1 MRVRVTSF
9 TKHAD
14 VNPFPIRIY
23 GPSNTN
29 GHATHRKV
37 GTAERHE
44 RWGGGPC
51 KCVAEWVHFELI
63 NKDPELREH
72 THDLEVFDKYKRSE
86 ALQVL
91 AKNKCEEGNSFSAT
105 AKWMHKTFGEIS
117 KQVSKFEKGDTANAA
132 QMWRKGTRDYVLREV
147 VPEDSEEMTTMRK
160 CVDAIV
166 EADAPSLR
174 AALREVLKDS
184 DELTKTALAIL
195 EKHKPAIATPE
206 PEEPWKLTEGVSVMN
221 LPPPGAPRRLKNNPG
236 VHQEPARTPD
246 PPLPSD
252 SNTSS
257 NRQEGQQLGPPTML
271 YPPFIGPDGRPI
283 PSPAV
288 PAPATTA
295 PSQASARA
303 AQPQQNMHPQPPGPA
318 TANMQQPRGAA
329 LQPRPAMPTYS
340 GPSPVEVRYVNPPP
354 QQGAIHPITV
364 SLEVP
369 SCQLGNC
376 RQCNHMRRDLAGRT
390 FFFQDTLITHTHFT
404 KLQELLRDPKQLLHD
419 SYTSQLQQSQVPL
432 WHRHPALGTAPAFRP
447 GAYNPQAVHRAAH
460 VPGPNGNQQ
469 IQWVP
474 LPGHNLPPPPPPP
487 KPRAKAPRKSAKA
500 QTTDGASGPASTQPQ
515 SGSASIYDRPLPV
528 PIVIEDHDDAAAGG
542 VEVDAAGQANVRETN
557 GGANADKV
565 GSEKGSGDGN
575 AAVDKDGDE
584 DTNDEIAEGINA
596 VMNANNDPT
605 EAVSAKV
612 NANVT
617 QEVEVGKNNT
627 VEANNENE
635 EEDDDGEEED
645 EEDDEDEDDD
655 QDEQRPA
662 KRRRQESAEE
672 S

>member
-63 NKDPELREH
+63 NKDPDLREH

-105 AKWMHKTFGEIS
+105 SKWMHKTFGEIS

-184 DELTKTALAIL
+184 DELTKSALAIL
-195 EKHKPAIATPE
+195 EKHKPAVATPE
-206 PEEPWKLTEGVSVMN
+206 PEEQWKLTEGVSVMN

-236 VHQEPARTPD
+236 VHQEPAPTPD

-252 SNTSS
+252 SNS

-295 PSQASARA
+295 PSQASVRA
-303 AQPQQNMHPQPPGPA
+303 AQPQKNVHPQPPGPS
-318 TANMQQPRGAA
+318 TANMQQTRGTA
-329 LQPRPAMPTYS
+329 LQPRPPMPTYS
-340 GPSPVEVRYVNPPP
+340 GLAPVEVRYVHPSP

-369 SCQLGNC
+369 SCHLGNC

-419 SYTSQLQQSQVPL
+419 SYTSQLLQSQVPL
-432 WHRHPALGTAPAFRP
+432 WHSHPALGTAPAPRP
-447 GAYNPQAVHRAAH
+447 GAYNPQAVHRA
-460 VPGPNGNQQ
+460 VPTPGPNGNQQ
-469 IQWVP
+469 LQWVP
-474 LPGHNLPPPPPPP
+474 LPGHTLPPPPPPP
-487 KPRAKAPRKSAKA
+487 PAKLRGRPRKSAKA
-500 QTTDGASGPASTQPQ
+500 QTTDGASGSASTQPQ
-515 SGSASIYDRPLPV
+515 SASASIYDRQLPV
-528 PIVIEDHDDAAAGG
+528 PIVIEDDDDAATGG
-542 VEVDAAGQANVRETN
+542 VEVDAANQANVGETD
-557 GGANADKV
+557 GGANDDKV
-565 GSEKGSGDGN
+565 GPEKGSGDDN
-575 AAVDKDGDE
+575 AAVNKDGDQ
-584 DTNDEIAEGINA
+584 DASDGIAEGINA
-596 VMNANNDPT
+596 EINANNEIT
-605 EAVSAKV
+605 EGV
-612 NANVT
+612 NAAMNAHAT
-617 QEVEVGKNNT
+617 QEVEVDKNNT
-627 VEANNENE
+627 GKDNNENE
-635 EEDDDGEEED
+635 EDDDDEED
-645 EEDDEDEDDD
+645 EEIDEDDEID
-655 QDEQRPA
+655 DEDEQRPA

-672 S
+672 D